1 MPDVSDVSN
10 EPHITALVRAD
21 GTGEVSVDGTSND
34 VHADD
39 IEGVRAAIIARVTE
53 VAVERDRPVRV
64 ATTDLDGIYPL
75 IVHPNGSVDSD
86 GPVIPVDAAA
96 GDGDAHGSHVSLA
109 ANGSDG
115 DGSEDSHESDE
126 DSAVDESPGSHEGL
140 SEDDR
145 SETDRSD
152 SGRDDGDRSDSS
164 GDDGDDGNDNA
175 DEVGDD
181 ASDRVDETS
190 GDVDADDD
198 DAHGADA
205 LEDDVRDAH
214 DAEANGGESGDDDSD
229 GSDARAAAAGVENN
243 EAGVWRLGD
252 DTPVPVSSPE
262 SEPEG
267 ESPPENQAQPEPALI
282 PPPPF
287 GFDDLLTP
295 SDPADGFVS
304 APTRRST
311 FQSFEAAIGFAD
323 NHPQQRHD
331 RDEPLVDVAPAGT
344 DGFVATDAA
353 DTAERDPAPDVESST
368 EFAPTAASDNEVV
381 DLPAPGLQTFAPP
394 AVAASD
400 ADDSAPTLDDFL
412 QSRPSASVGPAKK
425 GWQGFLTRITG
436 GLISPKPGR
445 AERAHRDAIER
456 VQRGFKGPRTI
467 VVLNP
472 KGGAHKTTATLLLA
486 ATFGT
491 HRGGSTLAWD
501 NNETRGTLGWR
512 AQPSRHSNTAVDLLR
527 DLDRFADVKS
537 ARVGYLDSYV
547 RAQGDAQFDVLASD
561 EDAAASSTIDA
572 AAFRSLHSTLSRF
585 YRVLVIDTGNNM
597 RASNWEA
604 AVEAADQLVVV
615 TTVNEE
621 TAASAAWLLD
631 GLRQKGH
638 QDKVAQ
644 AVTILSSPGDTVQPE
659 LSERLHAHFSAL
671 TRVVLE
677 VPYDPGFQSGGPLNV
692 GVLDPKTREAW
703 LQVTAAVADGL

>member
-1 MPDVSDVSN
+1 MSH
-10 EPHITALVRAD
+10 EPEITALVRAD
-21 GTGEVSVDGTSND
+21 GTGGVSIDGEMSEL
-34 VHADD
+34 HADD
-39 IEGVRAAIIARVTE
+39 VEGVRAAIIARVTE
-53 VAVERDRPVRV
+53 VAVAHDRPVRV

-75 IVHPNGSVDSD
+75 IVHPNGDVDSD
-86 GPVIPVDAAA
+86 GPVI
-96 GDGDAHGSHVSLA
+96 LA
-109 ANGSDG
+109 
-115 DGSEDSHESDE
+115 
-126 DSAVDESPGSHEGL
+126 ESPDPGPS
-140 SEDDR
+140 
-145 SETDRSD
+145 
-152 SGRDDGDRSDSS
+152 
-164 GDDGDDGNDNA
+164 DGND
-175 DEVGDD
+175 V
-181 ASDRVDETS
+181 RV
-190 GDVDADDD
+190 DDD
-198 DAHGADA
+198 DDPVG
-205 LEDDVRDAH
+205 
-214 DAEANGGESGDDDSD
+214 
-229 GSDARAAAAGVENN
+229 
-243 EAGVWRLGD
+243 WRLGD
-252 DTPVPVSSPE
+252 DSPVPVESDRGDLPE
-262 SEPEG
+262 SGGDQTDPTTDPRPSEPT
-267 ESPPENQAQPEPALI
+267 LI

-304 APTRRST
+304 SPTRRST
-311 FQSFEAAIGFAD
+311 FQSFEAALGFAD
-323 NHPQQRHD
+323 DGAVDGSD
-331 RDEPLVDVAPAGT
+331 RGGSHGDPDATQERAVVDDVPP
-344 DGFVATDAA
+344 DSDSA
-353 DTAERDPAPDVESST
+353 DPPVDPAL
-368 EFAPTAASDNEVV
+368 
-381 DLPAPGLQTFAPP
+381 DLPAPGLDAFSP
-394 AVAASD
+394 ATAA
-400 ADDSAPTLDDFL
+400 AEAETDDPAPTLDDFL

-425 GWQGFLTRITG
+425 GWQGLVTRITG
-436 GLISPKPGR
+436 GLISPKPGKT
-445 AERAHRDAIER
+445 ERAHRDAIER
-456 VQRGFKGPRTI
+456 VQRGLKGPRTI

-486 ATFGT
+486 ATFGI

-512 AQPSRHSNTAVDLLR
+512 AQPSRHSNTAVDLLG

-537 ARVGYLDSYV
+537 ARVGYLDNYV

-561 EDAAASSTIDA
+561 EDAAASSSIDA
-572 AAFRSLHSTLSRF
+572 VAFRSLHSTLSRF

-638 QDKVAQ
+638 QDKVSQ

-659 LSERLHAHFSAL
+659 LSQRLHSHFAAL

-692 GVLDPKTREAW
+692 DVLSPQTREAW